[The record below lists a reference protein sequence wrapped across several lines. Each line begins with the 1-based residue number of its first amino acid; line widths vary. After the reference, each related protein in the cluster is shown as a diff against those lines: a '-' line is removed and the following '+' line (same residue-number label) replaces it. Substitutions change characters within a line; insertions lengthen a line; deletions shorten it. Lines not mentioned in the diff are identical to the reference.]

1 MSFFLSQQQQQQQ
14 PSKCVVA
21 LCVQIDGSHVSRLY
35 RTSLMLLLLMLFTP
49 ITHSNFSHTT
59 TAAVTS
65 AKFSFSLTPTL
76 FSTLLSTAF
85 LHLCEHR
92 LILDAAAAA
101 GAAVSPAITWRHL
114 RRTQVPTMRIMT
126 MLSLCMCVL
135 CEMWEMCD
143 DEREQTVVV
152 VSNLSGKKS
161 KSTTT
166 IAADQF
172 RCWLHVMMTSVFLQT
187 TSGHFF
193 IFSFFVQSLGH
204 LEEKEQSQYISSW
217 LSRVT
222 LITRWQ
228 VPLFYPSFIL
238 WNTFF
243 VSFHLFKCLYQFCSQ
258 LKLEKTLRVC
268 DLSFFAKC
276 ALLQKEPY
284 VIKLFSF
291 HHFTS
296 SRHKVKIW

>member
-1 MSFFLSQQQQQQQ
+1 MKCSACSLDVFFLSQQQQQQQ
-14 PSKCVVA
+14 PAQCVVA

-35 RTSLMLLLLMLFTP
+35 RTSLMLLLLLMLFTP

-65 AKFSFSLTPTL
+65 AKFSLSLTPTL
-76 FSTLLSTAF
+76 LSTLLSTAF

-92 LILDAAAAA
+92 LILGAAAAAA

-135 CEMWEMCD
+135 CD

-166 IAADQF
+166 MAADQF
-172 RCWLHVMMTSVFLQT
+172 RC
-187 TSGHFF
+187 
-193 IFSFFVQSLGH
+193 
-204 LEEKEQSQYISSW
+204 
-217 LSRVT
+217 
-222 LITRWQ
+222 
-228 VPLFYPSFIL
+228 
-238 WNTFF
+238 
-243 VSFHLFKCLYQFCSQ
+243 
-258 LKLEKTLRVC
+258 
-268 DLSFFAKC
+268 
-276 ALLQKEPY
+276 
-284 VIKLFSF
+284 
-291 HHFTS
+291 
-296 SRHKVKIW
+296 

>member
-14 PSKCVVA
+14 PAQCVVA

-35 RTSLMLLLLMLFTP
+35 RTSLMLLLLLMLFTP

-101 GAAVSPAITWRHL
+101 AGAAVSPAITWRHL

-135 CEMWEMCD
+135 CEMGEMCD

-172 RCWLHVMMTSVFLQT
+172 RCWLHVMMTSVSFSRRLLVTFSFFL
-187 TSGHFF
+187 
-193 IFSFFVQSLGH
+193 FFVQSLGH
-204 LEEKEQSQYISSW
+204 LEEKEQSQYISRW

-228 VPLFYPSFIL
+228 VPLIYPSFIL

-284 VIKLFSF
+284 VIKLFPFIISLVVDI
-291 HHFTS
+291 
-296 SRHKVKIW
+296 K